1 MMSKREVIATLK
13 VLTKTL
19 ENLNEK
25 EFNSL
30 LKGQGNLVFKTCK
43 VVPETKVARDYQDKY
58 IQLASLLKEAKT
70 REDAVKLIEQ
80 NIKLKAGL
88 IQMAKLLKVY
98 VAKSDT
104 KDILKEKIVE
114 VAVGSK
120 LRAKAI
126 EDTDLKGTNQ
136 K

>member
-58 IQLASLLKEAKT
+58 IQLANLLKEAKT

-136 K
+136 

>member
-1 MMSKREVIATLK
+1 
-13 VLTKTL
+13 
-19 ENLNEK
+19 
-25 EFNSL
+25 
-30 LKGQGNLVFKTCK
+30 
-43 VVPETKVARDYQDKY
+43 
-58 IQLASLLKEAKT
+58 
-70 REDAVKLIEQ
+70 
-80 NIKLKAGL
+80 
-88 IQMAKLLKVY
+88 VY

-136 K
+136 

>member
-1 MMSKREVIATLK
+1 MSKREVIATLK

-58 IQLASLLKEAKT
+58 IQLANLLKEAKT

-136 K
+136 

>member
-1 MMSKREVIATLK
+1 MMSKREVVALLK

-58 IQLASLLKEAKT
+58 IQLANLLKEAKT

-126 EDTDLKGTNQ
+126 EDTDLKGKNQ
-136 K
+136 

>member
-58 IQLASLLKEAKT
+58 IQLANLLKEAKT

-88 IQMAKLLKVY
+88 IQMAKHLKVY

-136 K
+136 

>member
-58 IQLASLLKEAKT
+58 IQLANLLKEAKT

-88 IQMAKLLKVY
+88 IQMAKLLKLY

-136 K
+136 

>member
-58 IQLASLLKEAKT
+58 IQLANLLKEAKT

-126 EDTDLKGTNQ
+126 EDTDLKGKNQ
-136 K
+136 

>member
-30 LKGQGNLVFKTCK
+30 LKGQGNLVFKTYK
-43 VVPETKVARDYQDKY
+43 VVPDTKVARDYQDKY
-58 IQLASLLKEAKT
+58 IQLANLLKEAKT

-88 IQMAKLLKVY
+88 IQMAKHLKVY

-136 K
+136 